1 MARRGAHAC
10 SAAVRWQLVLA
21 LALCALARRA
31 DGELPRPRAR
41 AAFASGGAAA
51 VVERGG
57 ARRLSQTVS
66 AVTAG
71 LPPSA
76 ACGGAMHRWAAGG
89 RAAAL
94 DASATTLLDV
104 GASAAGGAP
113 TPPSWTPGAWNG
125 AWGDPVFGAVTN
137 FTNNTN
143 YVRARCAA
151 CRHASARAFLELPPA
166 NALTR
171 RCPACPLPHPPPNRR
186 CGAQVTAPGRVA
198 LDLTGGSLTSKYVSL
213 LGGGNVTFGGPLSLA
228 FWLAVKPGIALPS
241 ASGAP
246 AALFHADDALFGTAL
261 SLQVVDAAGT
271 LRAYFNDGRN
281 ATLAT
286 ITAPGALLAGGNA
299 SAASWGH
306 GALTADAAGVLR
318 LYTNGT
324 LAAASNASAG
334 PVPLLPRD
342 YAFMG
347 LLLDGAGRP
356 TSGVAPVLVSD
367 VQLYGFDLAP
377 PVVAALAGGR
387 VAACPPYAEAGAA
400 ALRSACWNADA
411 RFLVSP
417 ASVTAANASMAAL
430 RNTGYAPG
438 FFAPVNGSAWSASG
452 AALTP
457 FATFNALVLDG
468 ATVSAAFGAGVFGTG
483 TGAAGAATGVTLAFR
498 TFLSALPPAAGTA
511 FDAGEQYLFSFG
523 TPDASPNV
531 RIGQR
536 FYATVTPEG
545 ALTVLYDNS
554 VRALFCGC
562 RALRS
567 LSPRLGF
574 VRGARRLTRHPSP
587 SPLARWWAPSGWPS
601 RASS

>member
-1 MARRGAHAC
+1 
-10 SAAVRWQLVLA
+10 
-21 LALCALARRA
+21 
-31 DGELPRPRAR
+31 
-41 AAFASGGAAA
+41 
-51 VVERGG
+51 
-57 ARRLSQTVS
+57 
-66 AVTAG
+66 
-71 LPPSA
+71 
-76 ACGGAMHRWAAGG
+76 
-89 RAAAL
+89 
-94 DASATTLLDV
+94 
-104 GASAAGGAP
+104 
-113 TPPSWTPGAWNG
+113 
-125 AWGDPVFGAVTN
+125 
-137 FTNNTN
+137 
-143 YVRARCAA
+143 
-151 CRHASARAFLELPPA
+151 
-166 NALTR
+166 
-171 RCPACPLPHPPPNRR
+171 
-186 CGAQVTAPGRVA
+186 VA
-198 LDLTGGSLTSKYVSL
+198 LDLTGGGVATKYASL

-228 FWLAVKPGIALPS
+228 FWLAVKPGAALPS

-281 ATLAT
+281 ATLASV
-286 ITAPGALLAGGNA
+286 TAPGALLAGGNA
-299 SAASWGH
+299 SAASWCH
-306 GALTADAAGVLR
+306 VALTADAAGVLR

-324 LAAASNASAG
+324 LAAASSASAG

-356 TSGVAPVLVSD
+356 TAGVAPVLVSD

-377 PVVAALAGGR
+377 PVVASLAGGR

-417 ASVTAANASMAAL
+417 ASVTAANASASTAAL

-457 FATFNALVLDG
+457 FATYNALVLDG
-468 ATVSAAFGAGVFGTG
+468 ATVSAAFGAAAFGTV

-531 RIGQR
+531 RVGQR

-545 ALTVLYDNS
+545 ALAVLYDNS
-554 VRALFCGC
+554 VRAALFARVP
-562 RALRS
+562 RAA
-567 LSPRLGF
+567 
-574 VRGARRLTRHPSP
+574 ARCC
-587 SPLARWWAPSGWPS
+587 LA
-601 RASS
+601 